1 MNVVVASR
9 HVNNKPNKP
18 VIKKCQTVEVGVL
31 RSPKGLALEVITPD
45 LILQA
50 LKFSLQNLHKV
61 RIAMAGKDGSEDVKT
76 TFDRISSGG
85 GDSEFW
91 SALGGLGLRGIR
103 GESDRLER
111 EKTLLNDT
119 KRSLAFDH
127 YRSVLC
133 ACM

>member
-1 MNVVVASR
+1 
-9 HVNNKPNKP
+9 
-18 VIKKCQTVEVGVL
+18 
-31 RSPKGLALEVITPD
+31 
-45 LILQA
+45 
-50 LKFSLQNLHKV
+50 
-61 RIAMAGKDGSEDVKT
+61 MAGKDGSEDVKT

-103 GESDRLER
+103 FESDRLER

-127 YRSVLC
+127 YRSVLVLC
-133 ACM
+133 ACMYVVQAF

>member
-1 MNVVVASR
+1 MLNFVD
-9 HVNNKPNKP
+9 P
-18 VIKKCQTVEVGVL
+18 
-31 RSPKGLALEVITPD
+31 VITPD

-103 GESDRLER
+103 FESDRLER

-127 YRSVLC
+127 YRSVLVLC
-133 ACM
+133 ACMYVVQAF

>member
-1 MNVVVASR
+1 MAS
-9 HVNNKPNKP
+9 N
-18 VIKKCQTVEVGVL
+18 
-31 RSPKGLALEVITPD
+31 
-45 LILQA
+45 
-50 LKFSLQNLHKV
+50 
-61 RIAMAGKDGSEDVKT
+61 DGSEEVKT

-85 GDSEFW
+85 SDSEFW

-133 ACM
+133 ASSSGFFDRHSTNIEKTHKLKAISAHKVNKPVASFCI

>member
-1 MNVVVASR
+1 MNLVVASR
-9 HVNNKPNKP
+9 HVNNKP

-50 LKFSLQNLHKV
+50 LKFSQQDLHKL
-61 RIAMAGKDGSEDVKT
+61 RIAMASKDGSEDVKT

-85 GDSEFW
+85 GDEFW

-133 ACM
+133 AST